1 MPRLIQPQV
10 SKRRYRIS
18 SPPATL
24 EPPLT
29 PVVFPQGRVDL
40 PRRSEGPELHCSSFS
55 LKRRRDPRNDLAAD
69 VSSALRP
76 VRFHTR

>member
-1 MPRLIQPQV
+1 MPRLIHPQV

-40 PRRSEGPELHCSSFS
+40 PRGSGGPEHDLQRHLPALRTIAAAYLTSDSP
-55 LKRRRDPRNDLAAD
+55 RRRIPGCFQAR
-69 VSSALRP
+69 
-76 VRFHTR
+76 